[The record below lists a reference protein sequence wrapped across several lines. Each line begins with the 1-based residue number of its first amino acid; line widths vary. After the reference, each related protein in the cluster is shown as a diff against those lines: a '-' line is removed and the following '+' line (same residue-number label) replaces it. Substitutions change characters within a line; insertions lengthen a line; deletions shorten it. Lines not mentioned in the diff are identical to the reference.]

1 MFRAFSIKIT
11 FKRLFDLLV
20 DQMDLHLE
28 CFLMFELGFAVNGW
42 FYGAFA
48 FSDWKIILIWE
59 LLVKLNKFLNFGV

>member
-28 CFLMFELGFAVNGW
+28 CFLMFELGFAVNG
-42 FYGAFA
+42 
-48 FSDWKIILIWE
+48 
-59 LLVKLNKFLNFGV
+59 